1 MIRSRPFGNATGSAA
16 RIAPSRRS
24 EQLALVLLEIE
35 LSQEHISHTETSS
48 YLRNLAVPRGF
59 ERPSCVTRWRPDWL
73 AEAAGFEPLHL
84 QIRSAELR
92 GSGRRSDAREKCGS
106 RTCHPRCASSSP
118 VRQAESLG
126 EFRSK
131 MQRFESCR
139 LTRTQGF
146 PPRQT
151 RDRSGPT
158 SPAGRALLARPR
170 LPDRIG
176 RDVGAVVVE
185 KLDLDV
191 AARVATTNL
200 APLLMA
206 RSSAALDHS
215 GRATPGCGP

>member
-1 MIRSRPFGNATGSAA
+1 MRSGSTLRLTDS
-16 RIAPSRRS
+16 RI
-24 EQLALVLLEIE
+24 ALVLLEIE
-35 LSQEHISHTETSS
+35 LSQEHIKNEPPKRARGDRRQEWRFHCEISHTETSS

-158 SPAGRALLARPR
+158 SPAGAGAAGATTPARP
-170 LPDRIG
+170 DRSRRWCG
-176 RDVGAVVVE
+176 SRR
-185 KLDLDV
+185 K
-191 AARVATTNL
+191 
-200 APLLMA
+200 A
-206 RSSAALDHS
+206 RS
-215 GRATPGCGP
+215 GCRGARRDD